1 MADSGSFLARW
12 ARLKREAATA
22 TATATAAQAPAAAP
36 QPEAQAAE
44 PLPPL
49 ESLDFGSDF
58 SGFLRAKV
66 EESVKRAALKKL
78 FHTPHFNEM
87 DGLDVYVDDYN
98 LSEPIPEAMLA
109 GLAHARDMLFGDPGE
124 KAEGASEEPRAA
136 EVPEV
141 AAAAEQGGA
150 NQATPVED
158 GERCRAT

>member
-1 MADSGSFLARW
+1 MADSGNFLARW
-12 ARLKREAATA
+12 ARLKREAAT
-22 TATATAAQAPAAAP
+22 TTAAAGQAPAAP
-36 QPEAQAAE
+36 PLPEGQAAE

-87 DGLDVYVDDYN
+87 DGLDVYIDDYN

-124 KAEGASEEPRAA
+124 KAEGAPEEPRAA

-141 AAAAEQGGA
+141 EAVAEQGGA
-150 NQATPVED
+150 SQATPVED

>member
-12 ARLKREAATA
+12 ARLKREAAEA
-22 TATATAAQAPAAAP
+22 AAQAPAAVPPAD
-36 QPEAQAAE
+36 AQTAE

-78 FHTPHFNEM
+78 FHSPHFNEM
-87 DGLDVYVDDYN
+87 DGLDVYIDDYN
-98 LSEPIPEAMLA
+98 LSEPVPEAMLA
-109 GLAHARDMLFGDPGE
+109 GLAHARDMLFGDPGGR
-124 KAEGASEEPRAA
+124 AEGTPEEPPAA
-136 EVPEV
+136 EAQEV

-150 NQATPVED
+150 KQATPVED

>member
-12 ARLKREAATA
+12 ARLKREAAT
-22 TATATAAQAPAAAP
+22 TTAAAGQAPAAAP
-36 QPEAQAAE
+36 QPEAQTDE
-44 PLPPL
+44 LLPPL

-87 DGLDVYVDDYN
+87 DGLDVYIDDYN

-109 GLAHARDMLFGDPGE
+109 GLAHARGMLFGDRGD
-124 KAEGASEEPRAA
+124 KAEGAPEEPGAA
-136 EVPEV
+136 EAPEAEAV
-141 AAAAEQGGA
+141 AEQGGA
-150 NQATPVED
+150 NQAAPVED

>member
-1 MADSGSFLARW
+1 MADSGNFLARW

-22 TATATAAQAPAAAP
+22 TTAAGQAPDAQP
-36 QPEAQAAE
+36 QADAQAAE

-78 FHTPHFNEM
+78 FKSPHFNEM
-87 DGLDVYVDDYN
+87 DGLDVYIDDYN
-98 LSEPIPEAMLA
+98 LSEPVPEAMLA
-109 GLAHARDMLFGDPGE
+109 SLAHAKDMLFGDPGGR
-124 KAEGASEEPRAA
+124 AEDNPEVPPAA
-136 EVPEV
+136 DAPEV

-150 NQATPVED
+150 NQAAPVED
-158 GERCRAT
+158 GERYRAT